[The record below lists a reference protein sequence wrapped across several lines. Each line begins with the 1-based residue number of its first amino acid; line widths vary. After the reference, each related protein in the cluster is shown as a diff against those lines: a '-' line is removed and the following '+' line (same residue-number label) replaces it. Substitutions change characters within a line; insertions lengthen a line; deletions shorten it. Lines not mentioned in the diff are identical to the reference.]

1 MNPSIRTFLAK
12 LATFAAATIGTLCIA
27 YGLFVLW
34 FTTSWADA
42 FGTEPEVVPGYVL
55 IGIGS
60 AVIVA
65 MIVLR
70 SRHRRGAGGR

>member
-1 MNPSIRTFLAK
+1 MNPSIRTFLGK

-42 FGTEPEVVPGYVL
+42 FGTEPEVTPGYVL

-60 AVIVA
+60 TVIVA
-65 MIVLR
+65 MIWMRKR
-70 SRHRRGAGGR
+70 SRDQQTN